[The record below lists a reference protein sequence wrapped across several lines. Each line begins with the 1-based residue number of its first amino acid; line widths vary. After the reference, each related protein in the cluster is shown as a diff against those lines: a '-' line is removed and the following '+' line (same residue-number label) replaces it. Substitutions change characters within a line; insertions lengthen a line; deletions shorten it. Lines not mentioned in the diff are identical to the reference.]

1 MKIVH
6 VSGNGSCLFI
16 ALRMGLELLSIETL
30 ARNGTYDSRMKN
42 FGGTSDLAHREAE
55 TLRKLVCKFYEPGH
69 WHIEVEPGVT
79 RKDILLRELAN
90 NECASDDDILEY
102 LRYMKLPGRW
112 GSQPEYIAFAC
123 MAMCGVEV
131 YVTLSS
137 GLVLRD
143 TFVHHSADKPCVKLL
158 FTGCHYDLLV
168 DEDTAA
174 AVESMEPSLATVF
187 DRCTSK

>member
-16 ALRMGLELLSIETL
+16 AMRMGLELLSIEKL
-30 ARNGTYDSRMKN
+30 ARTGTWDARMKN
-42 FGGTSDLAHREAE
+42 FGGTSDLAHNEAE
-55 TLRKLVCKFYEPGH
+55 TLRKLVCKFYEPRH
-69 WHIEVEPGVT
+69 WTIDVEPGVT

-90 NECASDDDILEY
+90 NECATDEDIMEY
-102 LRYMKLPGRW
+102 LQHMKLPGRW

-123 MAMCGVEV
+123 MAMCSVEV
-131 YVTLSS
+131 YVPLSS

-143 TFVHHSADKPCVKLL
+143 TFVHHAAEKPCVKLL

-168 DEDTAA
+168 DEDVASVIESIEPRLAA
-174 AVESMEPSLATVF
+174 VF